1 MKNFI
6 YNQKQSALEFEKE
19 YQDLLEEMKRLETEC
34 EELRNLNSIEDN
46 RYQDV
51 LKAVQESH
59 KDLNSKIAE
68 NNDLQKQIIVIEKLL
83 LPN

>member
-1 MKNFI
+1 MKNLI

-51 LKAVQESH
+51 LKAVEESH